1 MHVETFH
8 FEKNTGWSVKKF
20 PNLDSKDTLILAF
33 CAPEY
38 FDNPQPFT
46 ELKEAFPNSI
56 FAGCSTAGEIFKKSI
71 NDHSISVAAVK
82 FDKSRVRSATAQVEV
97 TSESFSAG
105 QQLAKALLKEDLQA
119 ILILS
124 DGLVVNGSTL
134 VEGLKQHLP
143 PHVIVTGGLAGDGS
157 DFKKTWVLQK
167 DVPVSHSVTAIGFYG
182 KDLEIGYGSRGG
194 WDIFGPERLI
204 TRSNGNVLYEIDGQ
218 PALAL
223 YKKYLGDRAKEL
235 PSSGLLFP
243 LAISEKPL
251 NAKQVVRT
259 ILSVDEKNQSITFAG
274 DIPEGWYG
282 QLMKAN
288 FDRLIDGA
296 SKAGELAKK
305 QIHSP
310 ENCLGIAISCVGR
323 RLVLGDRTEEEVE
336 ASHDML
342 GENSSLIGFYSYGE
356 ISPSGLGSCDLH
368 NQTMTLTA
376 ISEK

>member
-1 MHVETFH
+1 MRVETFH
-8 FEKNTGWSVKKF
+8 FTQNTGWSVKQF
-20 PNLDSKDTLILAF
+20 PKLDSPDTLILAF

-38 FDNPQPFT
+38 FDNPEPLKQ
-46 ELKEAFPNSI
+46 LKEAFPNAH
-56 FAGCSTAGEIFKKSI
+56 FAGCSTAGEIFKNSI

-82 FDKSRVRSATAQVEV
+82 FDKSRINTASAQIEV
-97 TSESFSAG
+97 ASESFSAG
-105 QQLAKALLKEDLQA
+105 TQLAKVLLKNDLQA
-119 ILILS
+119 VLILS

-134 VEGLKQHLP
+134 VEGLKQNLP
-143 PHVIVTGGLAGDGS
+143 ENVVVTGGLAGDGS
-157 DFKKTWVLQK
+157 NFKKTWVLQK
-167 DVPVSHSVTAIGFYG
+167 DKPISHSVIAIGFYG
-182 KDLEIGYGSRGG
+182 NDLEIGYGSKGG

-218 PALAL
+218 PALEL

-251 NAKQVVRT
+251 SAKQVVRT
-259 ILSVDEKNQSITFAG
+259 ILSVDEKDQSITFAG
-274 DIPEGWYG
+274 DIPQGWYG

-288 FDRLIDGA
+288 FDRLIEGA
-296 SKAGELAKK
+296 SKAGELAKMK
-305 QIHSP
+305 INSP
-310 ENCLGIAISCVGR
+310 QECLGIAISCVGR
-323 RLVLGDRTEEEVE
+323 RLVLGERSEEEVE
-336 ASHDML
+336 ASHEML
-342 GENSSLIGFYSYGE
+342 GENSALIGFYSYGE